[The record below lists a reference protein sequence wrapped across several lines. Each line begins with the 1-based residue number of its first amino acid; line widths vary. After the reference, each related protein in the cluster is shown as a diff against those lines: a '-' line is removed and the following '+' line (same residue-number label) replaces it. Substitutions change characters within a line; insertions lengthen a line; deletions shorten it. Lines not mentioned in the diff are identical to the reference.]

1 MESKKVEERINYLRE
16 IVRELSKEV
25 ADLANIVHAQNE
37 YLGNQPPD
45 IPQPAPKDEKIRS
58 LHAKV

>member
-1 MESKKVEERINYLRE
+1 MENNKVEERINYLRE

-25 ADLANIVHAQNE
+25 ADLANVVHAQNE

-45 IPQPAPKDEKIRS
+45 IPKPAPNDEKIRS

>member
-1 MESKKVEERINYLRE
+1 MENKKVEERLNYLRE

-25 ADLANIVHAQNE
+25 ADLVNVVHVQNE

-45 IPQPAPKDEKIRS
+45 IPKPAPNDEKIRS
-58 LHAKV
+58 LHAKL

>member
-1 MESKKVEERINYLRE
+1 MENRKVEERINYLRE
-16 IVRELSKEV
+16 IVRELPKEV
-25 ADLANIVHAQNE
+25 ADLANVVHAQNE

-45 IPQPAPKDEKIRS
+45 ILLPAPNDEKIRS

>member
-1 MESKKVEERINYLRE
+1 MENKKVEEQLNYLRE

-25 ADLANIVHAQNE
+25 ADLANVVHAQNG

-45 IPQPAPKDEKIRS
+45 ILQPAPNDEKIRS
-58 LHAKV
+58 LHAEV

>member
-1 MESKKVEERINYLRE
+1 MENNKVEERKHYLRE

-25 ADLANIVHAQNE
+25 ADLANVVHAQNE
-37 YLGNQPPD
+37 YLGNQPSGISKPT
-45 IPQPAPKDEKIRS
+45 PNDETIRS

>member
-1 MESKKVEERINYLRE
+1 MENKKVEERINYLRE

-25 ADLANIVHAQNE
+25 ADLANVVHAQNKN
-37 YLGNQPPD
+37 LGNQPHD
-45 IPQPAPKDEKIRS
+45 IPKPAPNDEKIRS

>member
-1 MESKKVEERINYLRE
+1 MENKRMEERLNYLRE

-25 ADLANIVHAQNE
+25 ADLANVVHAQNE

-45 IPQPAPKDEKIRS
+45 IPKPASNNETIRS

>member
-1 MESKKVEERINYLRE
+1 MENNKVEERINYLRE

-25 ADLANIVHAQNE
+25 ADLANVVHSQNE
-37 YLGNQPPD
+37 YLGNQPLD
-45 IPQPAPKDEKIRS
+45 IPKPAPNDEKMRS